1 MENLLS
7 KLIQQAKVEARDALR
22 LVVLT
27 LNGLAGIHIL
37 GHWVSGAVSCESIGG
52 GLNPV
57 DDVICM

>member
-37 GHWVSGAVSCESIGG
+37 GCRVSGRGSV
-52 GLNPV
+52 V
-57 DDVICM
+57 